1 MPSVGEYVFQGPES
15 QGTPKWGLYRMP
27 FERAVKQAG
36 LEGTGVNFHCL
47 RHTFAS
53 DLTMKGNSEKTVAE
67 LLGHTSTRMT
77 ARYSHLS
84 PCSKLAAVEMLPKG
98 LFYQTGIKVVDLKEG
113 KAKVLPS

>member
-1 MPSVGEYVFQGPES
+1 
-15 QGTPKWGLYRMP
+15 
-27 FERAVKQAG
+27 
-36 LEGTGVNFHCL
+36 
-47 RHTFAS
+47 
-53 DLTMKGNSEKTVAE
+53 MKGNSEKTVAE